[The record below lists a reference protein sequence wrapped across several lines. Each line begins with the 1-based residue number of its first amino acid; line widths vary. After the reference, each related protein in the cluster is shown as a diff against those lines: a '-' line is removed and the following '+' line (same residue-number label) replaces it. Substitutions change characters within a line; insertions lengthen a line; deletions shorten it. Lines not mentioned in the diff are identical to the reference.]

1 MWFTKQESCQKW
13 HRALVSAS
21 GCYKLQ
27 NFYDEISDQ
36 VLGRGSKA
44 VVYRGFNKYLKQE
57 VAIKRILK
65 SKVESGYDFFRSIQ
79 LMRLGV
85 HHYVGRLL
93 DYFNSNEYYY
103 QVFELELGGTL
114 S

>member
-1 MWFTKQESCQKW
+1 M
-13 HRALVSAS
+13 
-21 GCYKLQ
+21 
-27 NFYDEISDQ
+27 
-36 VLGRGSKA
+36 GRGSKA

-57 VAIKRILK
+57 VAIKRIDK

>member
-57 VAIKRILK
+57 VAIKRIDK
-65 SKVESGYDFFRSIQ
+65 SKVESGYDFFRSI
-79 LMRLGV
+79 
-85 HHYVGRLL
+85 
-93 DYFNSNEYYY
+93 
-103 QVFELELGGTL
+103 
-114 S
+114 